1 MKINSLTIVILVLL
15 STASVFAQTSKVR
28 FVHEPDLRKLL
39 PKFLTPQGFLDPKYP
54 EAVAK
59 PSRYCTDLYGIHALA
74 DTTKDFIK
82 RDFVPRFAE
91 VTDEDE
97 NTVTLKFKEGFSCKF
112 YPHSALKVMGVT
124 VNFDHV
130 EISGDTWQSLR
141 KNIDT
146 FTNLLEKSKLAR
158 KYLRPNPH
166 FKDEQLVFAQL
177 TKRNNVMPKV
187 AALSDLRNE
196 KNSLL
201 VYPESVHGNVKAYE
215 KFKADVLDKEAFD
228 WVALEMLVPSQQRD
242 LDIFIKATENSPEHL
257 RTRKVLLE
265 YFKDNWNGRSGP
277 KTTAEENY
285 YFKIVEQMRAKKTR
299 VIAVEAATAEYIFF
313 RNGETKF
320 GGAVRSYWWAK
331 LLPQKGKGLIFG
343 GSSHFNDK
351 SPINFQDF
359 QAMLNPKLKMY
370 SLEEIKIRNY

>member
-1 MKINSLTIVILVLL
+1 MKINLITVVLLILL
-15 STASVFAQTSKVR
+15 STASAFSQPTKPR

-59 PSRYCTDLYGIHALA
+59 PSRYYTDLYGIHALA

-112 YPHSALKVMGVT
+112 FPHSALKVMGVT

-141 KNIDT
+141 KNIDA
-146 FTNLLEKSKLAR
+146 FKNLLEKSKLTK

-166 FKDEQLVFAQL
+166 VKDEQLVFAQL
-177 TKRNNVMPKV
+177 TKRHNVMPKV

-215 KFKADVLDKEAFD
+215 KFKADVLDKETFD
-228 WVALEMLVPSQQRD
+228 WVALEMLVPSQQRIWTFS
-242 LDIFIKATENSPEHL
+242 LKRL
-257 RTRKVLLE
+257 
-265 YFKDNWNGRSGP
+265 
-277 KTTAEENY
+277 KT
-285 YFKIVEQMRAKKTR
+285 
-299 VIAVEAATAEYIFF
+299 
-313 RNGETKF
+313 
-320 GGAVRSYWWAK
+320 
-331 LLPQKGKGLIFG
+331 P
-343 GSSHFNDK
+343 
-351 SPINFQDF
+351 
-359 QAMLNPKLKMY
+359 LN
-370 SLEEIKIRNY
+370 I